1 MPYIIRVYFKDRIY
15 NIDLAYVRGA
25 TIGCDV
31 NDTVPLDAYG
41 LEKGQIKFTESRNR
55 LFIKGKGLYT
65 AEGSPVLSSDEL
77 AVGKRYILATAPEIS
92 ISVHPKQ
99 ENSIETMSIYGMNQI
114 RIGRNA
120 DNDVVL
126 KNRKT
131 SGEHCV
137 ITIQGDTVK
146 IKDLNSTNGTYV
158 NGQRVNEVVLE
169 DNAVIS
175 ISIYRIVLKSK
186 TLYFYNTGNDL
197 ILHTYRT
204 IYDKPKAERIRI
216 DESIER
222 VGKSFREPP
231 PEMLPDDAP
240 PEIQGGTVSA
250 YDLKERFDKEAP
262 EKEMANEEKLDEIAE
277 EKEYEKRNRTVS
289 AYDQRM
295 VSAYDF
301 TASANIEEG

>member
-25 TIGCDV
+25 TIGSDV

-41 LEKGQIKFTESRNR
+41 LAKGQIKFAESKNKF
-55 LFIKGKGLYT
+55 FIKGKDLFT
-65 AEGSPVLSSDEL
+65 AEGSPVLSSDAL
-77 AVGKRYILATAPEIS
+77 AVGKKYILTTKPEIS

-99 ENSIETMSIYGMNQI
+99 ENSIETMSIYGMNQV
-114 RIGRNA
+114 RIGRNTN
-120 DNDVVL
+120 NDVIL

-158 NGQRVNEVVLE
+158 NGRKVNEEVLT

-175 ISIYRIVLKSK
+175 ISIYRIVLKNK

-197 ILHTYRT
+197 ILNTDRT
-204 IYDKPKAERIRI
+204 IYDKPKEERV

-231 PEMLPDDAP
+231 PE
-240 PEIQGGTVSA
+240 IGGTVSA

-262 EKEMANEEKLDEIAE
+262 EKEIANEKKLDEIAE

-289 AYDQRM
+289 AYDQRT

-301 TASANIEEG
+301 TAGANIEEG

>member
-41 LEKGQIKFTESRNR
+41 LAKGQIKFTESKNKF
-55 LFIKGKGLYT
+55 FIKGKGIFT

-77 AVGKRYILATAPEIS
+77 AVGKKYILTTKPEIS

-120 DNDVVL
+120 NNDVIL

-158 NGQRVNEVVLE
+158 NGQKVNEAVLT
-169 DNAVIS
+169 DNVVIS
-175 ISIYRIVLKSK
+175 ISIYRIVLKNK

-197 ILHTYRT
+197 ILNTDRT
-204 IYDKPKAERIRI
+204 IYDKPKEERI

-231 PEMLPDDAP
+231 PEMLPDYAP

-250 YDLKERFDKEAP
+250 YDLKERFDKEDP
-262 EKEMANEEKLDEIAE
+262 EKKMANEERLDEIAE
-277 EKEYEKRNRTVS
+277 EKEYEKRNKTVS
-289 AYDQRM
+289 AYDQRT

-301 TASANIEEG
+301 TAGANIEEG